1 VREGSYADS
10 YWERRGGWGTAET
23 AVAVAE
29 SSLELLGAWPLPLMG
44 VAIGIMVDWLDLGR
58 DIMV

>member
-1 VREGSYADS
+1 MREGSYAAS

-29 SSLELLGAWPLPLMG
+29 SSFELLGAWPLMG

-58 DIMV
+58 DIMVKK

>member
-1 VREGSYADS
+1 MREGSYADS

-29 SSLELLGAWPLPLMG
+29 SSFELLGAWPLPLMG
-44 VAIGIMVDWLDLGR
+44 VAIGIVVAWLNLIR
-58 DIMV
+58 N